1 MTAEIVLVRHAETEA
16 NSAGRWQG
24 SRDAPLTRRGETQID
39 FLSKR
44 LAEER
49 FDLVVSS
56 HLGRAQASAAAADGV
71 PELDSQWREMEL
83 GAWEG
88 KTGEAIGE
96 LFAEELAAL
105 RRGEDLPIGGTGE
118 RFSEFT
124 GRIRAAFDS
133 VVARLDHGERA
144 LIVTH
149 GGVIHAL
156 ASQVLGVNLRG
167 KALRATNTSLSS
179 FLVTEHNNQLTV
191 YNDAAHL
198 PGMPL
203 RVESDATHLVL
214 VRHGQ
219 TTANIEQRWQGHSD
233 GELTDEGHRQAR
245 LVAANIDEVDA
256 VYTSPL
262 VRAQDT
268 AAALGDA
275 AGIAP
280 VVEADLKEIG
290 FGAWESLT
298 PDEISARDPGALR
311 RLRNGEDIARGG
323 TGETFGGVRNRM
335 TASLEAI
342 ASHHDKG
349 IVAVVSHGGALRAF
363 VTGVLG
369 MEFADRYRLG
379 LLANTGVARVVRSGD
394 GFALG
399 AWNLT
404 PHLRS

>member
-16 NSAGRWQG
+16 NAAGMWQG
-24 SRDAPLTRRGETQID
+24 SRDAPLTPHGENQVGMLRT
-39 FLSKR
+39 R
-44 LAEER
+44 LAGER
-49 FDLVVSS
+49 FDLIVSS
-56 HLGRAQASAAAADGV
+56 DLGRARTSAAAAGGA
-71 PELDSQWREMEL
+71 PELDPAWREMEL

-88 KTGEAIGE
+88 KTNAAIGV

-105 RRGEDLPIGGTGE
+105 RRGEDLPIGGNGE

-124 GRIRAAFDS
+124 DRIRSAFDS
-133 VVARLDHGERA
+133 VAARLDDGERA

-149 GGVIHAL
+149 GGVVHAL
-156 ASQVLGVNLRG
+156 ASHVLGVDLRG

-179 FLVTEHNNQLTV
+179 FLITDHGNQVVV

-198 PGMPL
+198 PGLPL
-203 RVESDATHLVL
+203 RVDADATHLVL

-219 TTANIEQRWQGHSD
+219 TKANIEQRWQGHSD

-245 LVAANIDEVDA
+245 LFAANIDGVDA

-262 VRAQDT
+262 LRAQET
-268 AAALGDA
+268 AAALGDV

-280 VVEADLKEIG
+280 IVDPDLKEIG

-298 PDEISARDPGALR
+298 PDEISARDPGSLR
-311 RLRNGEDIARGG
+311 RLRDGEDIIRGG
-323 TGETFGGVRNRM
+323 TGETFGGVRDRM

-342 ASHHDKG
+342 AGQHNRG
-349 IVAVVSHGGALRAF
+349 TIAVVSHGGALRAF

-404 PHLRS
+404 SHLRS